1 LSENSG
7 ADDEDEEEPWYE
19 ILVNS
24 GGTHQEWTIR
34 RSYSSLYRM
43 DRQLHSCIFDR
54 SVSRLPEMRE
64 NLVNEIGAVVC
75 SHICCFVQFSV
86 AKFCLVCDYTNQQLG
101 HAAPLIVTVEPLPH
115 WARCMSC

>member
-1 LSENSG
+1 MSENSCC
-7 ADDEDEEEPWYE
+7 DDEEDDEPWYE

-24 GGTHQEWTIR
+24 SSAHRDWTIR

-54 SVSRLPEMRE
+54 SVSRLPEMTE

-75 SHICCFVQFSV
+75 
-86 AKFCLVCDYTNQQLG
+86 
-101 HAAPLIVTVEPLPH
+101 LISAVVL
-115 WARCMSC
+115 